1 MGRVTVREALT
12 NSLNVA
18 TVKVAELIGYGRVVQ
33 IARQMGLGNN
43 IKPTPAV
50 ALGAYEMTAVDV
62 AAGYTAFGQ
71 GGVRAEP
78 QFLHEVVSAGG
89 TMLERATPETHSVLD
104 PRVAY
109 LVTSLLKD
117 VLNKGTG
124 ATVRA
129 RGFNL
134 PAAGETGTSRDGRV
148 AGFTSNLVTVI
159 WIGFDDNRD
168 LGFAGGQTAAPIWA
182 EFMKKATTL
191 PGYRNVKDFD
201 MPEGVQS
208 VMIDPESLE
217 LATSGCP
224 TTREEVY
231 VGGSAPTQF
240 CELHGGGHGM
250 ISSAGSVLSH
260 IFGGGQPTPPAEP
273 GKPGAAANPGDGR
286 TVIGPDGKTLE
297 TPAADGDQKDQKK
310 NPLKKIFGIF
320 GGKKKD

>member
-1 MGRVTVREALT
+1 
-12 NSLNVA
+12 
-18 TVKVAELIGYGRVVQ
+18 VKVAELIGYGRVVQ

-78 QFLHEVVSAGG
+78 QFLHEVVSATG
-89 TMLERATPETHSVLD
+89 TTLEKTTPETHSVLD
-104 PRVAY
+104 PRVAF

-134 PAAGETGTSRDGRV
+134 PAAGKTGTSRDGWF

-168 LGFAGGQTAAPIWA
+168 LGFAGGQTAAPVWA

-240 CELHGGGHGM
+240 CELHGGHGI

-260 IFGGGQPTPPAEP
+260 IFGGGQPNPPADPNKPAGALSP
-273 GKPGAAANPGDGR
+273 GTA
-286 TVIGPDGKTLE
+286 VGPDGKTHE
-297 TPAADGDQKDQKK
+297 SPAAEGDQKDKKK

-320 GGKKKD
+320 GGKKKDSDKPDKPQKPSEKGESP